1 MRKKPMYAVL
11 ILVLLGACAARQ
23 TGETVGIN
31 RNEEA
36 THRVDVEPFG
46 RGAHG
51 SAVVLNTSGYLLTC
65 HHVAFK
71 PDGTLRSMA
80 INIAVNG
87 GKPKL
92 YPARIVE
99 DDVEDDLTVI
109 KIEYHF
115 RQAVVLGDDADVRM
129 LDAVYNIGFP
139 FDMGETGSFGHV
151 KDPDVRDETRYQLRR
166 ALLLEIQ
173 NGSGT
178 SGSGIFLVRDGVL
191 VGLMDEY
198 RMYGAIDEART
209 VVHVAVPV
217 SLIRAFLD
225 RERIPYLT
233 AR

>member
-1 MRKKPMYAVL
+1 MRKKPVYAVL
-11 ILVLLGACAARQ
+11 LLVLFGACAARVHR
-23 TGETVGIN
+23 ETAGID
-31 RNEEA
+31 RNAEA
-36 THRVDVEPFG
+36 TQRVDAEPFG
-46 RGAHG
+46 QGAHG
-51 SAVVLNTSGYLLTC
+51 SAVVLNSSGYLLTC

-71 PDGTLRSMA
+71 PDGTPRSLA

-87 GKPKL
+87 GAAKL
-92 YPARIVE
+92 YPARVVA
-99 DDVEDDLTVI
+99 DDAEDDLTVI
-109 KIEYHF
+109 KIAYRF
-115 RQAVVLGDDADVRM
+115 PQAIVLGDVSDARL

-139 FDMGETGSFGHV
+139 FDMDETGSFGHV
-151 KDPDVRDETRYQLRR
+151 KDPDVRDEDRYQLRR

-198 RMYGAIDEART
+198 RVYGAVNEART

-225 RERIPYLT
+225 RERIPYMT
-233 AR
+233 AP